1 MKYYYN
7 LKAEFSASFLQS
19 SVSRD
24 SSEII
29 LICWFVA
36 QETFLIIINENSCAG
51 QYFCGNC
58 ETFYFSGF
66 FDSLSLLINL
76 MHPYWKKKVWFKK
89 KKKKPIE
96 RSCTFSPFSQV
107 EKLARTLFLWKIEV
121 HEQKEK
127 VYEMRRWN
135 EALVT
140 NMLPEHVARHF
151 LGSKKRDE
159 VRNPACQSQI
169 PCLTQILS
177 NSINFPCTRPRSS
190 TASPTTR
197 LESCS
202 PPSQTSL
209 ISIRRKAST
218 TAALSV
224 WGSSMKSFL
233 ILIA

>member
-1 MKYYYN
+1 MFFRNQYYM
-7 LKAEFSASFLQS
+7 
-19 SVSRD
+19 
-24 SSEII
+24 
-29 LICWFVA
+29 LICCKKNYFWVLSMKKTVVLDDIFV
-36 QETFLIIINENSCAG
+36 ETVK
-51 QYFCGNC
+51 YFCG
-58 ETFYFSGF
+58 FV
-66 FDSLSLLINL
+66 DSLSLLINL
-76 MHPYWKKKVWFKK
+76 MDRNVLQ
-89 KKKKPIE
+89 KPQTFE
-96 RSCTFSPFSQV
+96 RWCSFWSFSQV

-159 VRNPACQSQI
+159 VRNPVCQSQFQ
-169 PCLTQILS
+169 CLTQLT
-177 NSINFPCTRPRSS
+177 FPCTRPRSS
-190 TASPTTR
+190 TASPTMR

-202 PPSQTSL
+202 PPSQTSP

-218 TAALSV
+218 TAGLSV